1 MGATV
6 MEVTTNPRDTEAME
20 GINHKAMAAIL
31 IPMHLPRN
39 TKNPTVLLILTPHL
53 LKKPLKRSKAK
64 LKLQQHMK
72 NLQPMEDISP
82 LMAVTDLN
90 LTVHHPQ
97 HLTVHLPQHMAVMA
111 KPTHHLHLMNL
122 TVHPLHLHMAVMA
135 KPTHHLHLPHLIH
148 PQHMEDIANPHPH
161 HNLTVKPMVIKNPR
175 MATLHP
181 HHLHTGTATLHPRT
195 ASQPMEVMLPMIN

>member
-1 MGATV
+1 MG
-6 MEVTTNPRDTEAME
+6 
-20 GINHKAMAAIL
+20 KAMAAIL

-53 LKKPLKRSKAK
+53 LKKPLKRKSKVK
-64 LKLQQHMK
+64 PKLQQHTK
-72 NLQPMEDISP
+72 NLHPMEDISP
-82 LMAVTDLN
+82 LMAVMDLN
-90 LTVHHPQ
+90 LTVHPHLHLMVHPP
-97 HLTVHLPQHMAVMA
+97 HLHMVVMA

-148 PQHMEDIANPHPH
+148 PQHTEDIANPHLH
-161 HNLTVKPMVIKNPR
+161 HNLTVKPMVIKNPH

-181 HHLHTGTATLHPRT
+181 HLPHTGTATLHPRT
-195 ASQPMEVMLPMIN
+195 ASQPMEV